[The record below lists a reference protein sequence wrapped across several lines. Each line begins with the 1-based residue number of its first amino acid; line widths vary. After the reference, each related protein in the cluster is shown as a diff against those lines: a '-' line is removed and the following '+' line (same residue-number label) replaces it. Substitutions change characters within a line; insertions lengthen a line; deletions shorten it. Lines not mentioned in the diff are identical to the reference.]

1 VDNLTSLWHGFAVA
15 ATPINLLMALVG
27 SFVGTVVGALPGLGP
42 INGVAILLPIA
53 FALKLPA
60 TSALI
65 LLAAVYLGCEYGGRI
80 SAILINI
87 PGDAGALMTTLDGYP
102 MAKRG
107 EAGVA
112 LSISAWSS
120 FVASVIGTIGMV
132 LFAPALAHWAL
143 AFGPAEYFALMVFA
157 IACLAGMVGDSP
169 VKTLL
174 ACVIGLALAT
184 VGIDANSGVY
194 RFTFG
199 DVHLADGIQFVV
211 VVIGLFSVSE
221 ILLMLEQTHT
231 GGEVLKASGRKWFNL
246 QEMMYTWW
254 GTIRASV
261 IGFVI
266 GVLPGAGASIAS
278 AVTYMIEKNL
288 TDTEGTFGKG
298 DIRGVAA
305 PEAANNSAANGAFIP
320 MLTLGVPGSGT
331 TAVMMGALTLY
342 NITPGPM
349 LFKEQPDL
357 VWGLIA
363 SMFIGN
369 VMLLVMNIPMVGLF
383 ARMLTIPNWILVP
396 GIAAISFVGVYA
408 IHATTF
414 DLVLMTGLGV
424 FGYFLRK
431 LDFPMAPLILGFV
444 LGDMME
450 QNLRRALAISNG
462 DVHILYGSGIT
473 IGLWIAAVVMLVVPL
488 LLRWKRNNKLIPT
501 P

>member
-1 VDNLTSLWHGFAVA
+1 
-15 ATPINLLMALVG
+15 
-27 SFVGTVVGALPGLGP
+27 
-42 INGVAILLPIA
+42 
-53 FALKLPA
+53 
-60 TSALI
+60 
-65 LLAAVYLGCEYGGRI
+65 
-80 SAILINI
+80 
-87 PGDAGALMTTLDGYP
+87 
-102 MAKRG
+102 
-107 EAGVA
+107 
-112 LSISAWSS
+112 LS
-120 FVASVIGTIGMV
+120 
-132 LFAPALAHWAL
+132 
-143 AFGPAEYFALMVFA
+143 
-157 IACLAGMVGDSP
+157 
-169 VKTLL
+169 
-174 ACVIGLALAT
+174 
-184 VGIDANSGVY
+184 
-194 RFTFG
+194 
-199 DVHLADGIQFVV
+199 DGIQFVV

-231 GGEVLKASGRKWFNL
+231 GGEMMKASGRKWFNL
-246 QEMMYTWW
+246 QEAMYTWW
-254 GTIRASV
+254 GTIRSSV

-383 ARMLTIPNWILVP
+383 AKMLTVPNWFLVP
-396 GIAAISFVGVYA
+396 AIAAVSFVGVYA

-414 DLVLMTGLGV
+414 DLVLMTALGV
-424 FGYFLRK
+424 FGYLLRK

-462 DVHILYGSGIT
+462 DTAILYGSGIT

-488 LLRWKRNNKLIPT
+488 LLRWKRNNKLVPM